1 MRYAITM
8 EHHVV
13 FQHFGKCPSFL
24 LIDMEEQT
32 IVSKQILSSGDRGHG
47 ALADLLASANVSVL
61 ICGGIGQGARN
72 ALAEKGIQI
81 IAGQSGNVDTIID
94 KLKDGTLKDDPSGNC
109 NHHHEHEDGH
119 DCGSHEGGCH
129 H

>member
-8 EHHVV
+8 ENNMV

-24 LIDMEEQT
+24 LVDLEGKEIK
-32 IVSKQILSSGDRGHG
+32 SKQILSSGGSGHG

-72 ALAEKGIQI
+72 ALAEKGISI
-81 IAGQSGNVDTIID
+81 IAGQSGNVDLILD
-94 KLKDGTLKDDPSGNC
+94 QLKNDTLKDDPSGSC
-109 NHHHEHEDGH
+109 NHHHEDGH